1 MQGIEYILNFWFGEI
16 KDELAKGDQGKLWYA
31 ATAEQDNEIRV
42 KFESLLEQAA
52 TGQLDEWQQQPRG
65 SLALIILLDQMSRNI
80 YRGTAKAFAFDNLAL
95 NYCLEGIDRGYDQS
109 LCLIEKC
116 FYYHPLEHCESLE
129 MQNLCLI
136 KFNELEDEYFQP
148 QHLDVIQ
155 NALNFAKEHA
165 DIIEKFGRFPHRNK
179 VLSRVSSSE
188 ELDYLKT
195 AKRFGQ

>member
-1 MQGIEYILNFWFGEI
+1 MQHIEFVLDFWFGEI
-16 KDELAKGDQGKLWYA
+16 DDELAPEKQGKLWYA
-31 ATAEQDNEIRV
+31 ATAEQDLEIMA
-42 KFESLLEQAA
+42 KFESLVEQAA
-52 TGQLDEWQQQPRG
+52 AGQLEQWQEHPRG
-65 SLALIILLDQMSRNI
+65 SLALIVLLDQMTRNI
-80 YRGTAKAFAFDNLAL
+80 YRGTAKAFAFDQFAL
-95 NYCLEGIDRGYDQS
+95 KYCLEGIDRGYDQS

-148 QHLDVIQ
+148 RHLNVIQ
-155 NALNFAKEHA
+155 NALNFANQHA

-188 ELDYLKT
+188 ELDYLQT